1 MNLDLVKYLSSVMRG
16 DISGEPT
23 TYFYNPQD
31 GKQNSSMDL
40 VKDQFLVDST
50 FSLGLDEII

>member
-16 DISGEPT
+16 DMGGEPT
-23 TYFYNPQD
+23 PYFYNSHD
-31 GKQNSSMDL
+31 GRQSSSMDL

>member
-1 MNLDLVKYLSSVMRG
+1 MRG
-16 DISGEPT
+16 DMSGEPT